1 VTELGK
7 RVWQMTWEAGQRG
20 LLLWGEQD
28 SPSSLPERHPYAISH
43 EALRADLAP
52 WEVSADEVVISLM
65 LPSIGGA
72 PLLSPRL
79 KKADENE
86 FREATLTAARFPALF
101 LEPVQALLFL
111 SSSPDEISPEI
122 EFDDSVAFWREVTK
136 LLLDMLT
143 RGRYVPNTI
152 REGASFFGRWLP
164 VFTAKTDAERLRIL
178 TGCVPRICLATDI
191 PERGYVTPRALLE
204 SFLFTCCDALIR
216 TFLRRVPV
224 DEAVASA
231 RSPAVK
237 QWVQTLFSHEALIQ
251 APLHELIRLEERLK
265 SWARPLLAPTSQEP
279 LRVGFRLHV
288 PPPSEGAGAEMWAVE
303 LLLCAESDSQR
314 NISASRLW
322 NGELGFLEHSDYLQE
337 DLENI
342 LLKDLGAALNA
353 FPQLRAALEGT
364 YPSSVKL
371 PTTDVYDFLKECVPE
386 LEALGYPIFLPSWWR
401 KPTAKVGLKL
411 SIDSD
416 EVGIRA
422 RSHEPFLATGQLLDF
437 SWKVALGERD
447 LSREEFEELV
457 KQKMPLIRVQGQWVE
472 LDPRRAE
479 ATLAFLREQE
489 QRKKIGFLEAL
500 HLGFAVE
507 ENEGI
512 LPLVQLST
520 RGWVQKLLSAEST
533 ELELLE
539 SPPEFQG
546 ELRPYQRE
554 GLSWLAFRMQLGI
567 GGCLADD
574 MGLGK
579 TIQLLAL
586 LLFDRTRQRE
596 SGSEAHRPFLLVV
609 PMSIL
614 ANWEAEI
621 KKFAPAL
628 RFYVHHGAGRW
639 AHETFFSQM
648 SSVDIVITTY
658 SLVFRD
664 EEILSAVEWG
674 GIALDEAQNIK
685 NLETKQTKAIRRL
698 CHTQLHLSRRVRPF
712 HRIALTGTPLENHL
726 QELWSIFDFLNPGLL
741 GEINEFR
748 SRFAVPIERYRNRE
762 SAAALSRLLR
772 PFVLRRLKSDPQVIS
787 DLPEKIEMQELIT
800 LTNEQAGLYQAA
812 LDEMMPQVEAA
823 RGIHRKG
830 LVLSTITRLKQICN
844 HPALFL
850 KDGEDLAGRSH
861 KITRLEELLEEI
873 IAEGDK
879 ALIFTQFAQFG
890 HLLQPFLQNRLHE
903 EVLFLHGALPRAA
916 REKIVNRFQQPSGPK
931 IFILSLRAGGF
942 GLNLTEANQVIHID
956 QWWNPAVED
965 QATDRAYRIGQ
976 KRNVQVRKLV
986 CKGTLEERIA
996 DMLQK
1001 KRELADQIVGATKDS
1016 ITQLSTDELRK
1027 LLELAP
1033 LSGSSVAMSEAEDL

>member
-1 VTELGK
+1 
-7 RVWQMTWEAGQRG
+7 MTWEAGQRG
-20 LLLWGEQD
+20 LLLWGEQGSSNSD
-28 SPSSLPERHPYAISH
+28 SEFYPHAVSH
-43 EALRADLAP
+43 QDLRADLAP
-52 WEVSADEVVISLM
+52 WEVSADDVSLS
-65 LPSIGGA
+65 LLVPSINGT

-79 KKADENE
+79 QKAEENE
-86 FREATLTAARFPALF
+86 YREATLTSVRYPALF
-101 LEPVQALLFL
+101 LDPIQALLFL
-111 SSSPDEISPEI
+111 SSSPSEVSPNV

-152 REGASFFGRWLP
+152 RDGANFYGRWLP
-164 VFTAKTDAERLRIL
+164 VFTAKIDSERLRIL
-178 TGCVPRICLATDI
+178 TGCVPRICLSTDVAD
-191 PERGYVTPRALLE
+191 RAYVTPRALLE

-224 DEAVASA
+224 DEAINAA
-231 RSPAVK
+231 RSVSVK
-237 QWVQTLFSHEALIQ
+237 QWVQALFSHEALVQ

-265 SWARPLLAPTSQEP
+265 SWARPLLAPTAQEP
-279 LRVGFRLHV
+279 LRAGFRLHV
-288 PPPSEGAGAEMWAVE
+288 PPATESAAPELWTLE

-342 LLKDLGAALNA
+342 LLKDLGAALA
-353 FPQLRAALEGT
+353 TFPLLRSALEGT
-364 YPSSVKL
+364 YPASVKL

-386 LEALGYPIFLPSWWR
+386 LETLGYPIFLPSWWR

-437 SWKVALGERD
+437 SWQVALGERD

-479 ATLAFLREQE
+479 ATLAFLRQQE

-507 ENEGI
+507 ETEGI
-512 LPLVQLST
+512 LPLVQMST
-520 RGWVQKLLSAEST
+520 RGWVQKLLSAQSS
-533 ELELLE
+533 ELEILDC
-539 SPPEFQG
+539 PPDFQG

-586 LLFDRTRQRE
+586 LLFDRTRETQA
-596 SGSEAHRPFLLVV
+596 GSEAHRPFLLVV

-621 KKFAPAL
+621 RKFAPTL

-639 AHETFFSQM
+639 AHEAFYAQM
-648 SSVDIVITTY
+648 NSVDIVITTY

-685 NLETKQTKAIRRL
+685 NLETKQTKAVRRL
-698 CHTQLHLSRRVRPF
+698 CHTQLHMARRVRPF

-762 SAAALSRLLR
+762 AAASLSRLLR

-787 DLPEKIEMQELIT
+787 DLPEKIEMQELIP

-844 HPALFL
+844 HPSLFL
-850 KDGEDLAGRSH
+850 KDGAELSGRSH
-861 KITRLEELLEEI
+861 KLTRLEELLEEI

-903 EVLFLHGALPRAA
+903 EVIFLHGALPRAA
-916 REKIVNRFQQPSGPK
+916 REKIVNRFQQPNGPK

-942 GLNLTEANQVIHID
+942 GLNLTEANQVIHVD

-996 DMLQK
+996 EMLRQ

-1027 LLELAP
+1027 LLELSP
-1033 LSGSSVAMSEAEDL
+1033 ISGSSMSLSEAEDL